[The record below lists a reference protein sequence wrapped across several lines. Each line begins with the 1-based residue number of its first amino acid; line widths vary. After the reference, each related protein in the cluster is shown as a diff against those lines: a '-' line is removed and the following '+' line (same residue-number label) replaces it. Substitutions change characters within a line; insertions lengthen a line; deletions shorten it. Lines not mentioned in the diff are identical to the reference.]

1 MPRNR
6 PGAKASHE
14 VLGHP
19 RGIHLVTLW
28 AKKGK
33 NSCAIGLDLSTQFWR
48 VLSGGW
54 DGAIVLGSLQL
65 RGLRQFNPST
75 DKTKPRCF
83 STWAFLNS
91 GGESAKSNSHKI
103 GLSKQNLKL
112 V

>member
-6 PGAKASHE
+6 PGAKASRV

-19 RGIHLVTLW
+19 RDVQLVTLW

-54 DGAIVLGSLQL
+54 GGAIVLGSLQL
-65 RGLRQFNPST
+65 RGLRQFNPWWRVRDSNPGHKDYDSSALT
-75 DKTKPRCF
+75 D
-83 STWAFLNS
+83 
-91 GGESAKSNSHKI
+91 
-103 GLSKQNLKL
+103 
-112 V
+112 

>member
-19 RGIHLVTLW
+19 RSIHLVTLW

-54 DGAIVLGSLQL
+54 DGAIVLESLQL
-65 RGLRQFNPST
+65 RALSLN
-75 DKTKPRCF
+75 F
-83 STWAFLNS
+83 SETS
-91 GGESAKSNSHKI
+91 S
-103 GLSKQNLKL
+103 
-112 V
+112 